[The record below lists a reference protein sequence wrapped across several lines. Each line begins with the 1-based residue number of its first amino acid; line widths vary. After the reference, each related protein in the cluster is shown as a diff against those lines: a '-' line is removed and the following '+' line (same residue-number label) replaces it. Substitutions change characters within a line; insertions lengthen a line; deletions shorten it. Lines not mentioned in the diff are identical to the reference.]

1 MPREERGRA
10 ERKSS
15 GEEILEVKIMTPN
28 LDKNI
33 LQTPQGDLGKRDLEK
48 RQAGEWRRLLHR
60 SSFPL
65 SDIFMDK
72 AVKVWVLQPNV
83 IDLTRKRN

>member
-33 LQTPQGDLGKRDLEK
+33 L
-48 RQAGEWRRLLHR
+48 
-60 SSFPL
+60 
-65 SDIFMDK
+65 
-72 AVKVWVLQPNV
+72 
-83 IDLTRKRN
+83 